1 MPQPNVY
8 YALIRIRE
16 NERPEAARRAHARQ
30 YRRARPTRPMR
41 IDPLNDSR

>member
-16 NERPEAARRAHARQ
+16 TDRPEAARRAHARQ
-30 YRRARPTRPMR
+30 YRRTRATRPMR
-41 IDPLNDSR
+41 IDPLGTSR